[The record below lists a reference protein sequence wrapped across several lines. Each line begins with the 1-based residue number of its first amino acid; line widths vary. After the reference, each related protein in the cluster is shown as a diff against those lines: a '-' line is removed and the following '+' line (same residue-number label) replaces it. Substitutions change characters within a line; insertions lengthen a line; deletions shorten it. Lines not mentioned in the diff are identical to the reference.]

1 MSLTITLFQT
11 DLIWESKQLN
21 LDHFTE
27 QMSTVAQ
34 SDLMV
39 LPEMFSTG
47 FSMQSEQ
54 LAESMDDKTVQW
66 MLARSAELDSIV
78 CGSLIIKDSG
88 NFYNRF
94 IWAKP
99 DGNLQ
104 FYDKRHLFRM
114 SEEHQNYSPGNQ
126 KIILDINGFKICP
139 QVCYDL
145 RFPVFSRNTQ
155 RIDGKFSAAYDL
167 LLYVANWPAARFTH
181 WRALL
186 QARAIE
192 NQAYVIGVNRV
203 GTDGN
208 DIAYRGDSCVIDH
221 QGEIVEDMGNQAGIL
236 SVTLDKS
243 PLEVYRA
250 KFPAWKDADQY
261 QLI

>member
-21 LDHFTE
+21 LNHFTE

-47 FSMQSEQ
+47 FSMRSEQ

-78 CGSLIIKDSG
+78 CGSLIIKESG

-94 IWAKP
+94 IWAQP
-99 DGNLQ
+99 DGNVQ

-114 SEEHQNYSPGNQ
+114 SEEHQNYSPGHQ

-155 RIDGKFSAAYDL
+155 RIDGKLSAAYDL

>member
-1 MSLTITLFQT
+1 MQLTITLFQT
-11 DLIWESKQLN
+11 DLIWENKQRN
-21 LDHFTE
+21 LDNFTE
-27 QMSTVAQ
+27 QMNAVAQ
-34 SDLMV
+34 SDLVV

-47 FSMQSEQ
+47 FSMRSDL

-66 MLARSAELDSIV
+66 MLARSRELDSIV
-78 CGSLIIKDSG
+78 CGSLIIRDNG

-94 IWAKP
+94 VWAQP

-114 SEEHQNYSPGNQ
+114 SEEHQHYSPGKQ
-126 KIILDINGFKICP
+126 KIVLDIKGFKVCP

-155 RIDGKFSAAYDL
+155 PIDEELSAAYDL
-167 LLYVANWPAARFTH
+167 LLYVANWPAARFRH
-181 WRALL
+181 WQALL

-208 DIAYRGDSCVIDH
+208 DIVYRGDSCVIDH
-221 QGEIVEDMGNQAGIL
+221 QGEYVEDMGNEAGML
-236 SVTLDKS
+236 SVTLDKAA
-243 PLEVYRA
+243 LEDYRA
-250 KFPAWKDADQY
+250 KFPAWMDADKY

>member
-21 LDHFTE
+21 LNHFTE

-94 IWAKP
+94 IWAQP
-99 DGNLQ
+99 DGNVQ

-114 SEEHQNYSPGNQ
+114 SEEHQNYSPGHQ

-145 RFPVFSRNTQ
+145 RFPVFSRNMQ
-155 RIDGKFSAAYDL
+155 RIDGELSAAYDL

-221 QGEIVEDMGNQAGIL
+221 QGEFVEDMGNEAGIL
-236 SVTLDKS
+236 SVTLDKL

>member
-1 MSLTITLFQT
+1 MSLTITLFQA

-27 QMSTVAQ
+27 QMSAVAQ

-47 FSMQSEQ
+47 FSMRSEQ

-94 IWAKP
+94 IWAQP

-145 RFPVFSRNTQ
+145 RFPVFSSNTQ
-155 RIDGKFSAAYDL
+155 RIDGKLSAAYDL

>member
-1 MSLTITLFQT
+1 MSLTITLFQA

-27 QMSTVAQ
+27 QMSAVAQ

-47 FSMQSEQ
+47 FSMRSEQ

-145 RFPVFSRNTQ
+145 RFPVFSSNTQ
-155 RIDGKFSAAYDL
+155 RIDGKLSAAYDL

-192 NQAYVIGVNRV
+192 NQAYVIGINRV